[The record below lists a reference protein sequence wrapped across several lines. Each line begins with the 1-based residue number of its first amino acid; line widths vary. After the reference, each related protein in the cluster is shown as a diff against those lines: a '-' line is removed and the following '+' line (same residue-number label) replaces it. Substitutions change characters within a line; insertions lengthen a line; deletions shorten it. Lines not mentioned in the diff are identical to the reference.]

1 MKKHAVWP
9 WFVIPTFLAV
19 FLLSFW
25 FIARTQHTSPNSAS
39 FPLEK
44 EAFYQAAQSLYDSM
58 LNAHKEAS
66 ENARCGGGADPDYDS
81 IEMIKRH
88 AKTWIKLATQ
98 MVDALPTIKQIQA
111 SLPKALATRIRNFE
125 ILHAL
130 SLVRAK
136 IPDVDCYG
144 DRRPPDYDA
153 VDKYFDSF
161 TPYALKK
168 EEFLQAYSTSL
179 KLVYALLIQSAQQGL
194 DISAYLRFL
203 EDKPDNT
210 PLELRDAGN
219 YDMDASKNPLVIAQ
233 LKALY
238 FSTNSYLFFT
248 DTMSGLGHYSAEAYY
263 KEIYKPLNLDLE
275 FTRALNQY
283 YMSVL
288 WRVYGVAKLFN
299 QAQPLEQTLKNF
311 PHICFNATLSKEM
324 ETACRGVLAR
334 PNAPLQDYLR
344 NFRLI
349 GFDNQ
354 PCLYLTSQ
362 NTLKTFRSKNPLCR
376 VLQAHPPNMG
386 APLSKDLILAFQN
399 AQDFLK
405 NTAPTRDAQNLQEW
419 LPTAKSYFNAIL
431 QATPL
436 ASLQGSKWAYLLDYE
451 SLHLLALLEGELADS
466 DQFNDLKFYFT
477 NTPAP
482 LLAQDYAR
490 LLDFIYTPL
499 IQASK
504 QGLDPSFYLKNLQD
518 SQFHAIHPCAT
529 KDYCTLPPD
538 IPPSAWLEDF
548 KSADLAMDFAAHSGS
563 FGLDWFNA
571 DTWYKSL
578 SVSQQQAF
586 KLWDLHYKKRVEAF
600 FYAKDYYVDT
610 LKHPERLS
618 AMYLRANPTPCFY
631 PKYLSPKSA
640 QNCQQI
646 LKAQSFNP
654 FRYREYL
661 RSFMLLG
668 IDNSP
673 CLYLNAKEELRGFD
687 SKNPSCK
694 ALQAW
699 ALYTPPKEIALPPL
713 FLQHVEA
720 MRTLLESALQEAHT
734 QDPTCQQDRTQFLQG
749 VLPQL
754 EQQAQSALE
763 SLPLFSNFKPNNDK
777 EKALLK
783 RMQQQAMFLLF
794 ALLEGGSEDT
804 CQKNTPTSTETI
816 TQNLI
821 RALNFL
827 YQPLIRAHAQGL
839 DAVWYVHTLAHI
851 QDLKHCGGCGDLGK
865 RVQDFIDRRYNAG
878 NTYDGRIAYTIYQDF
893 DIVSLVY
900 DLIMSKSNPHLG
912 YNLLNTLKIART
924 HALQQND
931 SKKEDRI
938 FIFSWDKDGDGDM
951 HFLGSTNQN
960 GNQALDLSK
969 EGISTMMDKQKPLRP
984 MNFFALRRVAQFL
997 DAQEALSVD
1006 QGDDVYNTP
1015 IFFPRYPSACLR
1027 LEYLRESTQ
1036 TECAQMFRSEKY
1048 DVSALKAYLQD
1059 YIMVSLQGVPC
1070 LYLDEQKQVNGL
1082 GSASRLCQSLLKPL
1096 SKKGWFYHDEGH

>member
-9 WFVIPTFLAV
+9 WFVIPSFLGI

-25 FIARTQHTSPNSAS
+25 FIARTQHTPPNSAQ

-98 MVDALPTIKQIQA
+98 MVDALPTIKQIQV
-111 SLPKALATRIRNFE
+111 SLPQALATRIRNFE

-168 EEFLQAYSTSL
+168 EEFLQDYSTSL

-203 EDKPDNT
+203 EEQPDNT
-210 PLELRDAGN
+210 PLELRHAGN
-219 YDMDASKNPLVIAQ
+219 YNMDASKNPLAMTQ

-248 DTMSGLGHYSAEAYY
+248 DTMSDLGRYSAEAYY

-311 PHICFNATLSKEM
+311 PHICFSTALSKEIK
-324 ETACRGVLAR
+324 TACRGVLAR

-354 PCLYLTSQ
+354 PCLYLTPQ

-386 APLSKDLILAFQN
+386 APVFKDLILAFQN

-419 LPTAKSYFNAIL
+419 LPTAKVYLNAIL

-436 ASLQGSKWAYLLDYE
+436 ASLQGSKWDYLLDYE
-451 SLHLLALLEGELADS
+451 SLHLLALLEGKLADS

-504 QGLDPSFYLKNLQD
+504 QGLDPSFYLKNLKD

-538 IPPSAWLEDF
+538 IPPSPWLEDF

-720 MRTLLESALQEAHT
+720 MRTRLESALQEAHT
-734 QDPTCQQDRTQFLQG
+734 QDPICEQDRVQFLQG

-763 SLPLFSNFKPNNDK
+763 SLPLFSNFKPKNDK
-777 EKALLK
+777 EKALLEG
-783 RMQQQAMFLLF
+783 MQQQAMFLLF
-794 ALLEGGSEDT
+794 ALLEGGFKND
-804 CQKNTPTSTETI
+804 CQKSTPTTKEIAQTFM
-816 TQNLI
+816 
-821 RALNFL
+821 RALNFI
-827 YQPLIRAHAQGL
+827 YQPLMRAHAQGL
-839 DAVWYVHTLAHI
+839 DVVWYVHTLARI
-851 QDLKHCGGCGDLGK
+851 QKSHEEDCARRGCETLGDDLKSFV
-865 RVQDFIDRRYNAG
+865 RRRYFVG
-878 NTYDGRIAYTIYQDF
+878 NTYDGANAYHITKDVEIIEMIYDF
-893 DIVSLVY
+893 T
-900 DLIMSKSNPHLG
+900 MGNSNPHLG
-912 YNLLNTLKIART
+912 HNLLDTLQKKNNTD
-924 HALQQND
+924 Q
-931 SKKEDRI
+931 EDAEDQEYTEDQEDI
-938 FIFSWDKDGDGDM
+938 KNPINYFI
-951 HFLGSTNQN
+951 
-960 GNQALDLSK
+960 
-969 EGISTMMDKQKPLRP
+969 
-984 MNFFALRRVAQFL
+984 LRRVAQFL
-997 DAQEALSVD
+997 DAQEVLSVD

-1015 IFFPRYPSACLR
+1015 LFFPRYPSACLR
-1027 LEYLRESTQ
+1027 PEYLRPSTRA
-1036 TECAQMFRSEKY
+1036 ECMQMFKSEKY
-1048 DVSALKAYLQD
+1048 DVSALKVYLQD

-1070 LYLDEQKQVNGL
+1070 LYLDEKKQIKGL
-1082 GSASRLCQSLLKPL
+1082 GSSSRLCQSLLKPL